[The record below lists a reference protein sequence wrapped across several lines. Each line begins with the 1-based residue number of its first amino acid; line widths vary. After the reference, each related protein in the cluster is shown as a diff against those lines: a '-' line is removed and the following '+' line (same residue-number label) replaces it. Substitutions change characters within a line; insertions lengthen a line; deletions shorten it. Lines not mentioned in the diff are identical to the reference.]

1 MLFVDFIVL
10 NGPQASPKVLSS
22 VPKCKK
28 SIMCLTEKIHVLDKL
43 SAGLSYSAVG
53 CAFSVNEST
62 IQYIQKK
69 DKIR

>member
-28 SIMCLTEKIHVLDKL
+28 SIMCLTEKIHVLDKFY
-43 SAGLSYSAVG
+43 SRMAYSAVH
-53 CAFSVNEST
+53 FEFNVEEST
-62 IQYIQKK
+62 VILNKVSLN
-69 DKIR
+69 